1 MRNRAS
7 SNPPYNRSLEPMAD
21 CIPRPNLCRLPRWF
35 HVEGEPLRLAA
46 SAHHLV
52 HLGHRWILPAI
63 YPQADYVESGG
74 LMSYGPDRAEPL
86 RRAAFY
92 VDKMLKGTK
101 PANLPVEQPTKF
113 EAVSATQRTG

>member
-7 SNPPYNRSLEPMAD
+7 QIHPTIVVLSLWLIVFLGLTCVVYLAG
-21 CIPRPNLCRLPRWF
+21 RWF

-86 RRAAFY
+86 RRAAPERY
-92 VDKMLKGTK
+92 
-101 PANLPVEQPTKF
+101 
-113 EAVSATQRTG
+113 